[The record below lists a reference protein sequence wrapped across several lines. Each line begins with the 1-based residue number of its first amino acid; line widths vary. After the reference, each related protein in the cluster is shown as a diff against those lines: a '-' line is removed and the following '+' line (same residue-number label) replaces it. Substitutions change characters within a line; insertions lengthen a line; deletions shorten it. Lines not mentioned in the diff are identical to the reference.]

1 MAFFYKEKKTHCNK
15 LDPCVRAITSRKDGG
30 ESERPRNHRDKELCL
45 ASSRERVFNGG
56 THSLAHFD
64 FDFSFLGFPKE

>member
-1 MAFFYKEKKTHCNK
+1 M
-15 LDPCVRAITSRKDGG
+15 RAITSRKDGG